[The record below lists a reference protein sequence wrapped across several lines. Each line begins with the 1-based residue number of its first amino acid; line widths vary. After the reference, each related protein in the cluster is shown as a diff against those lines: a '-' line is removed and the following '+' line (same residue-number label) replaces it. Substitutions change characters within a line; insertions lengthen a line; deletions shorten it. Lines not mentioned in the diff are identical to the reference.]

1 MALSLWVSVP
11 LPTAYTH
18 PLEAPGITVN
28 LFLFLASWTHQSGFS
43 SSFAVPFL
51 DPLPLCNL
59 IILSSRVPQSS
70 VLRALLSSHS
80 HSRVSTLSFMAINS
94 LCVLRNSICLVPALV
109 LPRTPDSYNQL
120 PTLHSPLGCLIG
132 VSPPLELSWTLFLED
147 YFFNEWQN
155 SNVDLCSLYHV

>member
-1 MALSLWVSVP
+1 MARSLWVSVP
-11 LPTAYTH
+11 LPAAYKH

-43 SSFAVPFL
+43 SNFAVPFL

-70 VLRALLSSHS
+70 VLRALFSSHT
-80 HSRVSTLSFMAINS
+80 HSRVRTLSFMAINS
-94 LCVLRNSICLVPALV
+94 LCVLSNPICLVPALA
-109 LPRTPDSYNQL
+109 LPWTPDSYNQL

-132 VSPPLELSWTLFLED
+132 VSPSLELKLNSFFWKTTSLMNDRTLT
-147 YFFNEWQN
+147 
-155 SNVDLCSLYHV
+155 